1 MIEEIQKRPFVR
13 PLLFWIVGIL
23 AELCFP
29 LERWSFVLLLPVIFV
44 VSLSFF
50 AKRGNVEYLY
60 DSRWLGGVLIA
71 FLFVFLAIQTTGL
84 AERRLSEPPHT
95 SRLQE
100 EAQKIQLRVVEK
112 LNRLQLSDS
121 EKAVLATI
129 TVNYRR
135 TMTREIRSRFSITG
149 VAHLLS
155 VSGFHVAIV
164 CGFLAVCF
172 SFFPKR
178 AFFRWLRYVLMMIL
192 MWAFAAI
199 SGFSPPAV
207 RATLMLSIFVT
218 GQVFQRTPDKYNTL
232 AAAALLMLIYNP
244 FYLFDVGFQ
253 LSFTAVFFILYMQPP
268 LYRLLEIR
276 NPLIAVPWGILTVTV
291 AAQIGT
297 FPLCCYYFGQ
307 SSTVFLFSNLFLSLI
322 ATLLI
327 PLCLIWIWLPLSVPG
342 TTVLQAWVEQLTQGM
357 MWLVDR
363 FSQVPGATLS
373 LRFDEVTLFGVYGI
387 MFLLI
392 GFFRSKKNSLLFS
405 ALSLLLFLLCRQII
419 RN

>member
-13 PLLFWIVGIL
+13 PLFFWIVGIL
-23 AELCFP
+23 AEICFP
-29 LERWSFVLLLPVIFV
+29 LERWSFVLLLPVILV
-44 VSLSFF
+44 VSLSFW
-50 AKRGNVEYLY
+50 AKRRNAEYLY
-60 DSRWLGGVLIA
+60 DARWLGGALIA
-71 FLFVFLAIQTTGL
+71 CCFVFMAIQATAL
-84 AERRLSEPPHT
+84 AERRLSEPPPI

-135 TMTREIRSRFSITG
+135 TMTREIRHRFSVIG

-155 VSGFHVAIV
+155 VSGFHVGIV
-164 CGFLAVCF
+164 CGFLVVCF
-172 SFFPKR
+172 SFFPDR
-178 AFFRWLRYVLMMIL
+178 SFFRWFRYILTVIL
-192 MWAFAAI
+192 MWTFAAI

-207 RATLMLSIFVT
+207 RATLMLTIFMT
-218 GQVFQRTPDKYNTL
+218 GQVFLRSPDKYNTL
-232 AAAALLMLIYNP
+232 AASAFLMLIYNP
-244 FYLFDVGFQ
+244 FYLFNVGFQ

-276 NPLIAVPWGILTVTV
+276 NPLIAIPWGILTVTV

-307 SSTVFLFSNLFLSLI
+307 SSTIFLFTNLLLSLI

-327 PLCLIWIWLPLSVPG
+327 PLCLIWILLPLSVPG
-342 TTVLQAWVEQLTQGM
+342 SALLQSWVEQLTHGM
-357 MWLVDR
+357 MWMVNR

-373 LRFDEVTLFGVYGI
+373 LRFDGITLLGVYGI
-387 MFLLI
+387 LFLLI
-392 GFFRSKKNSLLFS
+392 GFFRSKKNNLLFA
-405 ALSLLLFLLCRQII
+405 ALSLLFLLLCRQII
-419 RN
+419 WY

>member
-13 PLLFWIVGIL
+13 PLFFWVVGIL
-23 AELCFP
+23 AEICFP
-29 LERWSFVLLLPVIFV
+29 LERWSFVLLLPVILA

-50 AKRGNVEYLY
+50 AKRGNAEYLY
-60 DSRWLGGVLIA
+60 DARWLGGVLIA
-71 FLFVFLAIQTTGL
+71 CCFVFMAIQATAL
-84 AERRLSEPPHT
+84 AERRLSEPPPT

-135 TMTREIRSRFSITG
+135 TMTREIRHRFSVIG

-155 VSGFHVAIV
+155 VSGFHVGIV
-164 CGFLAVCF
+164 CGFLVVCF
-172 SFFPKR
+172 SFFPDR
-178 AFFRWLRYVLMMIL
+178 SFFRWLRYILMMTL
-192 MWAFAAI
+192 MWTFAAI

-207 RATLMLSIFVT
+207 RATLMLMIFVT
-218 GQVFQRTPDKYNTL
+218 GQIFLRSPDKYNTL
-232 AAAALLMLIYNP
+232 AAAALLMLIYDP
-244 FYLFDVGFQ
+244 FYLFNVGFQ
-253 LSFTAVFFILYMQPP
+253 LSFTAVFFILYIQPP

-307 SSTVFLFSNLFLSLI
+307 SSTIFLFTNLFLSLI

-327 PLCLIWIWLPLSVPG
+327 PLCLIWILLPVSVPG
-342 TTVLQAWVEQLTQGM
+342 STVLQSWVEQLTHGM
-357 MWLVDR
+357 MWLVNR
-363 FSQVPGATLS
+363 FSQIPGATFT

-387 MFLLI
+387 MFLFI
-392 GFFRSKKNSLLFS
+392 GFFRSKKNNLLFA
-405 ALSLLLFLLCRQII
+405 ALFLLLLLLCRQII
-419 RN
+419 WY

>member
-50 AKRGNVEYLY
+50 AKRGNAEYLY

>member
-13 PLLFWIVGIL
+13 PLFFWIVGIL
-23 AELCFP
+23 AEICFP
-29 LERWSFVLLLPVIFV
+29 LERWSLVLLLPVILA

-50 AKRGNVEYLY
+50 AKRGNAEYLY
-60 DSRWLGGVLIA
+60 DARWLGGVLIA
-71 FLFVFLAIQTTGL
+71 CCFVFMAIQATAL
-84 AERRLSEPPHT
+84 AERRLSEPPPT

-100 EAQKIQLRVVEK
+100 EAQKTQLRVVEK

-135 TMTREIRSRFSITG
+135 TMTREIRHRFSVIG

-155 VSGFHVAIV
+155 VSGFHVGIV
-164 CGFLAVCF
+164 CGFLVVCF
-172 SFFPKR
+172 SFFPDR
-178 AFFRWLRYVLMMIL
+178 SFFRWFRYILTVML
-192 MWAFAAI
+192 MWTFAAI

-207 RATLMLSIFVT
+207 RATLMLTIFMT
-218 GQVFQRTPDKYNTL
+218 GQVFLRSPDKYNTL
-232 AAAALLMLIYNP
+232 AAAALLMLIYDP
-244 FYLFDVGFQ
+244 FYLFNVGFQ
-253 LSFTAVFFILYMQPP
+253 LSFTAVFFILYIQPP

-307 SSTVFLFSNLFLSLI
+307 SSTIFLFTNLLLSFI

-327 PLCLIWIWLPLSVPG
+327 PLCLIWILLPVSVPG
-342 TTVLQAWVEQLTQGM
+342 SAILQSWVEQLTHGM
-357 MWLVDR
+357 MWLVNR

-373 LRFDEVTLFGVYGI
+373 LRFDGITLLGVYGI
-387 MFLLI
+387 LFLLI
-392 GFFRSKKNSLLFS
+392 GFFRSKKNNLLFA
-405 ALSLLLFLLCRQII
+405 ALSLLFLLLCRQII
-419 RN
+419 WY

>member
-1 MIEEIQKRPFVR
+1 MIEEIQRRPLVR
-13 PLLFWIVGIL
+13 PLFFWITGIL
-23 AELCFP
+23 AEICFP
-29 LERWSFVLLLPVIFV
+29 LECWSFVLLLPVILV

-50 AKRGNVEYLY
+50 AKRNNAEYLY
-60 DSRWLGGVLIA
+60 DSRWIGGALIA
-71 FLFVFLAIQTTGL
+71 CLFVFLAIQTTAL

-112 LNRLQLSDS
+112 LHRLQLSNS

-135 TMTREIRSRFSITG
+135 TMTREIRNRFSITG

-178 AFFRWLRYVLMMIL
+178 AFFRWLRYVLMMTL

-207 RATLMLSIFVT
+207 RATLMLSIFIT
-218 GQVFQRTPDKYNTL
+218 GQVFERTPDKYNTL

-307 SSTVFLFSNLFLSLI
+307 SSTVFLFTNLFLSLI

-327 PLCLIWIWLPLSVPG
+327 PLCLIWILLPVSVPG
-342 TTVLQAWVEQLTQGM
+342 ATVLQTWVEQLTQGM
-357 MWLVDR
+357 MWLVNR

-373 LRFDEVTLFGVYGI
+373 LRFDGITLLGVYGI
-387 MFLLI
+387 LFLLI
-392 GFFRSKKNSLLFS
+392 GFFRSKKNSLLFAS
-405 ALSLLLFLLCRQII
+405 LSLLFLLLCRQII
-419 RN
+419 WY